1 MTPETRHIV
10 ASVCGALDK
19 VIPDEFDR
27 IKQTWTR
34 EREHV
39 TQTIRLQRM
48 RNSLGLPWVTLT
60 VYLDVHPTGVD
71 PTLGLYPQFRNV
83 AGRQGRVDGFGC
95 NFRLDDDA
103 GEISAKAQSMRNE
116 MPRCLDY
123 LDSTF
128 SQDAYLAELPAGW
141 YPRKLEMLLA
151 FERTDDIAA
160 CLEEMDWAPRPDLGA
175 ADWYGNLELAETVLH
190 AFTFID
196 RAPSR
201 RWIDMIEATL
211 ASIGGRP
218 SKANVVR
225 HQRVVGLLA
234 SVRR

>member
-1 MTPETRHIV
+1 MAPDGSTWSDDS
-10 ASVCGALDK
+10 SVCGALDK

-27 IKQTWTR
+27 I
-34 EREHV
+34 
-39 TQTIRLQRM
+39 RLQRM
-48 RNSLGLPWVTLT
+48 LNSLGLPWVTLT
-60 VYLDVHPTGVD
+60 VYLDVHPTG
-71 PTLGLYPQFRNV
+71 
-83 AGRQGRVDGFGC
+83 
-95 NFRLDDDA
+95 
-103 GEISAKAQSMRNE
+103 
-116 MPRCLDY
+116 
-123 LDSTF
+123 
-128 SQDAYLAELPAGW
+128 
-141 YPRKLEMLLA
+141 
-151 FERTDDIAA
+151 
-160 CLEEMDWAPRPDLGA
+160 
-175 ADWYGNLELAETVLH
+175 AETVLH